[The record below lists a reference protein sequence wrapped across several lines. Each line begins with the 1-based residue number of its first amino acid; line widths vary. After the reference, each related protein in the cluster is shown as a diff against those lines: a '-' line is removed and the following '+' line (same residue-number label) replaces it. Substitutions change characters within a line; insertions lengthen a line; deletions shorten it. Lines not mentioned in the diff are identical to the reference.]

1 MARLSGI
8 EPLNVMPVHWVD
20 DEFGPGSDAM
30 TAGSAPRL
38 DRLLIGRPVDL
49 LEIINCVVA
58 AHAPG
63 RHRVRSRDRLARLLD
78 DLTHLSIVV
87 VDR

>member
-1 MARLSGI
+1 MAGLSGI

-49 LEIINCVVA
+49 LEIINCVDSCTCPRTA
-58 AHAPG
+58 SSAIHEEEQAE
-63 RHRVRSRDRLARLLD
+63 
-78 DLTHLSIVV
+78 
-87 VDR
+87 VDPCIG